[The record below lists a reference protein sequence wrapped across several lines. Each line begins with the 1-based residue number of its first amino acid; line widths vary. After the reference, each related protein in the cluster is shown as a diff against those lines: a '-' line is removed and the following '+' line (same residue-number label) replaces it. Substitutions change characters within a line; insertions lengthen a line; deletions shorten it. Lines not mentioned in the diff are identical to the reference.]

1 MDKKFLG
8 VLIAFVV
15 VVLII
20 ACIGLTSDDAPP
32 VTTTV
37 ITTEPTTLAPIENAV
52 TTEVTTEPA
61 KKEFT
66 TAKIDYLDD
75 ALFIGDSRTVGLEM
89 YSDAKNADYFCTVGM
104 SSFKVFSESA
114 KVDGVMTSLKSLLST
129 KKYGKIYIMLGINEL
144 GYNRTT
150 SFNKY
155 KELVDTV
162 RELQSDA
169 IIFIQGNI
177 HVGAS
182 RSASDTVI
190 NNKAINE
197 FNSMIA
203 ELQNEE
209 DIFYIN
215 VSECFDDSNGNLDV
229 EYSND
234 GIHLHVSDY
243 NRWIDYVLTKAIV

>member
-8 VLIAFVV
+8 VIITFVV
-15 VVLII
+15 VVSII
-20 ACIGLTSDDAPP
+20 ACIGLISEDAPP
-32 VTTTV
+32 VTTEQ
-37 ITTEPTTLAPIENAV
+37 TTTQTPETLPVENNV
-52 TTEVTTEPA
+52 TTEATTEPA

-66 TAKIDYLDD
+66 TAEMDYLDD

-104 SSFKVFSESA
+104 SSFKVFSENA

-162 RELQSDA
+162 RELQRDA

-177 HVGAS
+177 HVVAK
-182 RSASDTVI
+182 RSANDSII
-190 NNKAINE
+190 NNKGINE
-197 FNSMIA
+197 FNSMIS

-209 DIFYIN
+209 DIFYIDVN
-215 VSECFDDSNGNLDV
+215 ECFDDSTGNLDV
-229 EYSND
+229 EYSDD

-243 NRWIDYVLTKAIV
+243 NRWIDFVLTKAIV